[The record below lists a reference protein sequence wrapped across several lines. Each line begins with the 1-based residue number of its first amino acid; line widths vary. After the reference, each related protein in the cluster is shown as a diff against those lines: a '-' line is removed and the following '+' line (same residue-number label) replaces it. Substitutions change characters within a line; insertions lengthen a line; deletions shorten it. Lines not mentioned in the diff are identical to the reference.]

1 MVIVA
6 FLTLKMVVIMV
17 FWYCMYITHV
27 KLALP
32 LHPELM
38 FNENFM
44 ATHMALFMKYK
55 LYQVRFICLSS
66 QGKTHTSSHSSL
78 ETFLDFQSITILSFV
93 ALDIEQK
100 MCNNSIG

>member
-38 FNENFM
+38 FNENWVF
-44 ATHMALFMKYK
+44 L
-55 LYQVRFICLSS
+55 QVP
-66 QGKTHTSSHSSL
+66 
-78 ETFLDFQSITILSFV
+78 ESFV
-93 ALDIEQK
+93 FLVTWD
-100 MCNNSIG
+100 

>member
-38 FNENFM
+38 FNANFI
-44 ATHMALFMKYK
+44 ATQNVLFVCLRKY
-55 LYQVRFICLSS
+55 
-66 QGKTHTSSHSSL
+66 SH
-78 ETFLDFQSITILSFV
+78 Q
-93 ALDIEQK
+93 
-100 MCNNSIG
+100 

>member
-66 QGKTHTSSHSSL
+66 QGKTHTSSQPFHP
-78 ETFLDFQSITILSFV
+78 
-93 ALDIEQK
+93 
-100 MCNNSIG
+100 